1 MKNEITNQEKEK
13 IYKNLLDEYGLS
25 DVEDIVVVS
34 ENSEKLEER
43 LRYIAKINIL
53 WFLPNGLKCPLFK
66 NSTE

>member
-34 ENSEKLEER
+34 ENSEKLGER

-53 WFLPNGLKCPLFK
+53 
-66 NSTE
+66 